1 MGKKAK
7 GQYFVI
13 DLLRVFEGSLLMTQ
27 ACFCRLGDNQHNS
40 CWGLLSRHVNVWE
53 LWCTSKLCIYGKLI
67 YFWKTVTCCH
77 KLLWSCSYLCKVGVS
92 HCVMLS
98 CVTPTWQKYKEILW
112 YKGKPFRKVYIFLLG
127 IDSTVLKERAV
138 LFIACAFQ
146 ILTVQRGLYQLFF
159 FDALLKYI
167 KDKREV

>member
-7 GQYFVI
+7 GQYLVI

-40 CWGLLSRHVNVWE
+40 CWGLLSRHVNEWE
-53 LWCTSKLCIYGKLI
+53 LSDALANCSYTENWYI
-67 YFWKTVTCCH
+67 FE
-77 KLLWSCSYLCKVGVS
+77 KLLPVVTSFCEVCSYLCKVGVS

-98 CVTPTWQKYKEILW
+98 CVTPSWQKYKD
-112 YKGKPFRKVYIFLLG
+112 FRKVYILLLG
-127 IDSTVLKERAV
+127 IDSTVLKARAV

-146 ILTVQRGLYQLFF
+146 ILTVQRGLYHLCF
-159 FDALLKYI
+159 LVPY
-167 KDKREV
+167 